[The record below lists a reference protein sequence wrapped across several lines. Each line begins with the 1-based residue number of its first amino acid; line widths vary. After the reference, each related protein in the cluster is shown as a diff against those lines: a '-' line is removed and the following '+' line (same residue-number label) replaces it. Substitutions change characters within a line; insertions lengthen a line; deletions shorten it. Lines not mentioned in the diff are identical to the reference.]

1 MSFLFQKVGR
11 GKAEIYKILKN
22 STTSAIGPGNAVC
35 YDYTTDADATS
46 VILPT
51 TAALKLFAGVVAYGK
66 TLAAS
71 GTDGQWGK
79 VQIYGHHAGVKVGN
93 GTSCYPGVGLVPV
106 NGSGVMGVGTT
117 HTTSAVEAI
126 NSDIHFAI
134 ACSAVASSVYTDVT
148 CFIRAM

>member
-11 GKAEIYKILKN
+11 GTAQIFKILKN
-22 STTSAIGPGNAVC
+22 SSATAIGPGNAVC
-35 YDYTTDADATS
+35 YDYTTDADGTS

-51 TAALKLFAGVVAYGK
+51 TAALALFAGVVAQGK

-79 VQIYGHHAGVKVGN
+79 VQIYGHHGGVKVGN
-93 GTSCYPGVGLVPV
+93 GTSCYPGVGLIPV
-106 NGSGVMGVGTT
+106 NASGVLSVGTT
-117 HTTSAVEAI
+117 HVSSISTANEYLQFVV
-126 NSDIHFAI
+126 

>member
-11 GKAEIYKILKN
+11 GATEIYKILRN
-22 STTSAIGPGNAVC
+22 ASSTAIGPGNAVC
-35 YDYTTDADATS
+35 FDYTTDKTSKS

-51 TAALKLFAGVVAYGK
+51 TAGLRLFAGVVAYGK

-71 GTDGQWGK
+71 GTDGEWGQ

-93 GTSCYPGVGLVPV
+93 GTSCYPGNGLIPV
-106 NGSGVMGVGTT
+106 NASGVLSVGVT
-117 HTTSAVEAI
+117 HVTSISTSNEAI
-126 NSDIHFAI
+126 QFVT
-134 ACSAVASSVYTDVT
+134 ACSAVVSSVYTDVT

>member
-11 GKAEIYKILKN
+11 GTAEIYKILKN
-22 STTSAIGPGNAVC
+22 ASTTAIGPGNAVC
-35 YDYTTDADATS
+35 YDYTTDANATS

-51 TAALKLFAGVVAYGK
+51 TAGLRFFAGVVAYGK

-79 VQIYGHHAGVKVGN
+79 VQIYGHHKGVKVGN
-93 GTSCYPGVGLVPV
+93 GTSCYPGVGLIPV
-106 NGSGVMGVGTT
+106 NGSGVMSVGTT
-117 HTTSAVEAI
+117 HATSISTSDEAI
-126 NSDIHFAI
+126 QFVT
-134 ACSAVASSVYTDVT
+134 ACSAVVSSVYTDVT